1 MKHLDEFIKESIE
14 SEQTVPT
21 LEEKFNEWCSEIIE
35 SEKIETQEALNDYLK
50 ENIDNF
56 YEKYELSDKEKDN
69 EKLFELAKDRI

>member
-1 MKHLDEFIKESIE
+1 MKHLDKFIKESIE

-21 LEEKFNEWCSEIIE
+21 LEEKFNEWCYEIIE

-56 YEKYELSDKEKDN
+56 YEKYELSDEEKDN

>member
-1 MKHLDEFIKESIE
+1 MKHLDEFIKESIND
-14 SEQTVPT
+14 EQNVLT
-21 LEEKFNEWCSEIIE
+21 LEENFNKWCSEIIE

-56 YEKYELSDKEKDN
+56 YEKYELSDEEKDN